1 LGVVAVA
8 LAIWSLALE
17 IPDRKLWATTLQLVG
32 GAVAFLGFSSAYV
45 RARYGLTLRAWIWQ
59 WVSGFGRWAK
69 RMWDKLRRKRRS
81 ISINVPSIVITAQMG
96 TPHIKMYPGALAL
109 DETLPLEQQIAQIAE
124 YANKLQAEVP
134 KLLDEVHRLDG
145 RIDQAQ
151 AGASDLA
158 QETLT
163 HLRDEISELR
173 THLDWAQVL
182 DLRWA
187 IVGLFITVVG
197 IALSY

>member
-1 LGVVAVA
+1 MLRAMVFSIGT
-8 LAIWSLALE
+8 
-17 IPDRKLWATTLQLVG
+17 WATTLQLVG

-45 RARYGLTLRAWIWQ
+45 RARYGLTLRAWIWR
-59 WVSGFGRWAK
+59 WVPRFGRWAK
-69 RMWDKLRRKRRS
+69 RMWDKLRRKHRNS
-81 ISINVPSIVITAQMG
+81 SINVAAPVITAQMG
-96 TPHIKMYPGALAL
+96 APHITMYPSPLAL
-109 DETLPLEQQIAQIAE
+109 DETLPLEQRVAQIAE
-124 YANKLQAEVP
+124 YANRLQAEVP
-134 KLLDEVHRLDG
+134 KLMDEVHRLDG